1 MRYLCLL
8 LGFVYAAAG
17 FADDHSTELQSK
29 IEAALAA
36 DIRTAEER
44 ERDSNRKP
52 LETLSFFGLKDN
64 MTVVE
69 LIPGGGWYS
78 KILAPVL
85 AENGAYHMALGADR
99 VAAKLPE
106 WGLDDKAEVAAVEAE
121 VTPTSQRGV
130 YKIEQ
135 PIDLSIRDADMV
147 LTFRNVHNFDAQSRG
162 HINDA
167 AFAALKSGGIYGV
180 VDHTR
185 RHMESDT
192 AENWRRVDPVLM
204 IQEAIE
210 AGFEFVGYSDL
221 HYRPDD
227 ELRYDTRR
235 KSLYQNSDRFTL
247 KFKKP

>member
-1 MRYLCLL
+1 MRYLCITLTFL
-8 LGFVYAAAG
+8 FATLAT
-17 FADDHSTELQSK
+17 ADDHNTELKSK
-29 IEAALAA
+29 VEAALAA
-36 DIRTAEER
+36 DIRTDEER

-52 LETLSFFGLKDN
+52 FETLSFFGLEDN

-85 AENGAYHMALGADR
+85 ASKGRYHMALGTDR
-99 VAAKLPE
+99 VAARLEE
-106 WGLDDKAEVAAVEAE
+106 WGLEDQVNVLSVEVQFS
-121 VTPTSQRGV
+121 PTEQRGV
-130 YKIEQ
+130 FKVEA
-135 PIDLSIRDADMV
+135 PLDLTIDDADMV
-147 LTFRNVHNFDAQSRG
+147 LTFRNVHNFDAQSRSY
-162 HINDA
+162 INHA

-185 RHMESDT
+185 RHMEPDSS
-192 AENWRRVDPVLM
+192 ENWRRVDPVLM
-204 IQEAIE
+204 IREAIE

-235 KSLYQNSDRFTL
+235 KSLHQNSDRFTL

>member
-1 MRYLCLL
+1 MRYLMFALIMLL
-8 LGFVYAAAG
+8 AAQAS
-17 FADDHSTELQSK
+17 ADDHSAELKSK
-29 IEAALAA
+29 VEAAMAA
-36 DIRTAEER
+36 DLRTEDEK

-52 LETLSFFGLKDN
+52 YETLSFFGLADD

-85 AENGAYHMALGADR
+85 AEKGSYHLALGTDR
-99 VAAKLPE
+99 VAANLQD
-106 WGLDDKAEVAAVEAE
+106 WGLEDQINVLSIEASFS
-121 VTPTSQRGV
+121 PTDQRGV
-130 YKIEQ
+130 FKLEA
-135 PIDLSIRDADMV
+135 PLDLTISDADMV
-147 LTFRNVHNFDAQSRG
+147 LTFRNMHNFDAQSRG
-162 HINDA
+162 YINSA

-185 RHMESDT
+185 RHMEPDSS
-192 AENWRRVDPVLM
+192 ENWRRVDPVLM

-210 AGFEFVGYSDL
+210 AGFEFAGYADL

-247 KFKKP
+247 KFRKP